1 MSRNLMVAFSS
12 VILALIAAAITYW
25 LVNVRRRWYAQ
36 DLAAIEDEAGRNG
49 EAVHLDPT
57 LASPS
62 YAVQ

>member
-1 MSRNLMVAFSS
+1 
-12 VILALIAAAITYW
+12 
-25 LVNVRRRWYAQ
+25 VRRRWYAQ

-62 YAVQ
+62 EAVQ